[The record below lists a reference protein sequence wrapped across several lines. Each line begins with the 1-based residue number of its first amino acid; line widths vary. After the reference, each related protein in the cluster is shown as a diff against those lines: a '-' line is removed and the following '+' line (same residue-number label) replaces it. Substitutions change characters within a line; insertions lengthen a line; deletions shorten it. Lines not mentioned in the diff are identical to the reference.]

1 MAYNNAVNPMEESA
15 MKAWNHFKT
24 ITQHRWLVMKGC
36 FRVGL
41 YWQGLTHDLSKYSPS
56 EFIVGA
62 RLWSGVRSPN
72 SYEREQKGYS
82 AAWMH
87 HKGRNKHHYEY
98 WTDLSPITKQYESVL
113 MPRKYLAEMVMDRIA
128 ACKVYQGA
136 DYTDG
141 SALTYL
147 ESSREKDL
155 MCPQLRRQLHFLLSM
170 LKNEGEGKTFQYI
183 KHHLLKDQPFPWE
196 TEE

>member
-1 MAYNNAVNPMEESA
+1 

-82 AAWMH
+82 EAWMH

-98 WTDLSPITKQYESVL
+98 WTDLSPVSKQYESVL

-136 DYTDG
+136 DYNDG

-170 LKNEGEGKTFQYI
+170 LKNDGEDKTFQYI
-183 KHHLLKDQPFPWE
+183 KNHLLKDQPFPWE